1 MKKEISPGQVVKNYL
16 KLAVIIGILPW
27 SYYYI
32 RHLAP
37 IINHALGIDQM
48 RFVQAGV
55 YLIPIILPPLL
66 LYSWLSKDD
75 EDEHE

>member
-1 MKKEISPGQVVKNYL
+1 MKKEISRGQVVKNYL
-16 KLAVIIGILPW
+16 KLAVMIGILPW

-37 IINHALGIDQM
+37 VINHALGVDQM

-55 YLIPIILPPLL
+55 YLIPIILPSLL
-66 LYSWLSKDD
+66 LYAWLSKGD
-75 EDEHE
+75 EDEME